1 MHGYRAS
8 PWQKMKSR
16 SDEKWGEFMA
26 LPTHEISPEERAK
39 RQKRNRRRKLDRQ
52 KAAEGRALPPVVG
65 LGRLQYLA
73 MFGADADYDAYAD
86 AFIAGAKKA
95 RRRWEFPLE
104 PLAGASFPSLK
115 RHRKGMPI
123 EGG

>member
-1 MHGYRAS
+1 MEA
-8 PWQKMKSR
+8 
-16 SDEKWGEFMA
+16 
-26 LPTHEISPEERAK
+26 PTQEISPEERAK

-65 LGRLQYLA
+65 LGRAQYHA
-73 MFGADADYDAYAD
+73 TFGADADYDAYAD

-104 PLAGASFPSLK
+104 RLAGTFFPSPK
-115 RHRKGMPI
+115 RQRKREI
-123 EGG
+123 N

>member
-1 MHGYRAS
+1 MEA
-8 PWQKMKSR
+8 
-16 SDEKWGEFMA
+16 
-26 LPTHEISPEERAK
+26 PTQEISPEERAR

-95 RRRWEFPLE
+95 RRRWEFPPE

-115 RHRKGMPI
+115 RHRKGMKLVR
-123 EGG
+123 E

>member
-1 MHGYRAS
+1 MEA
-8 PWQKMKSR
+8 
-16 SDEKWGEFMA
+16 
-26 LPTHEISPEERAK
+26 PTQEISPEERAR

-65 LGRLQYLA
+65 LGRSQYLA

-95 RRRWEFPLE
+95 GRGGAFP
-104 PLAGASFPSLK
+104 PAPVGGASFPSAK
-115 RHRKGMPI
+115 RQRKR
-123 EGG
+123 ESN

>member
-1 MHGYRAS
+1 MEA
-8 PWQKMKSR
+8 
-16 SDEKWGEFMA
+16 
-26 LPTHEISPEERAK
+26 PTQEISPEERAR

-65 LGRLQYLA
+65 LGRSQYFA

-104 PLAGASFPSLK
+104 PLAGASLPSLK

-123 EGG
+123 ERG

>member
-1 MHGYRAS
+1 M
-8 PWQKMKSR
+8 
-16 SDEKWGEFMA
+16 DT
-26 LPTHEISPEERAK
+26 PTQEITPQERAR
-39 RQKRNRRRKLDRQ
+39 RQKRNQKRKLDRQ
-52 KAAEGRALPPVVG
+52 RSAEGRALPPVVG
-65 LGRLQYLA
+65 LGRTQYLA

-115 RHRKGMPI
+115 RHRKGMPL
-123 EGG
+123 EQA

>member
-1 MHGYRAS
+1 MEA
-8 PWQKMKSR
+8 
-16 SDEKWGEFMA
+16 
-26 LPTHEISPEERAK
+26 PTQEISPEERAR

-65 LGRLQYLA
+65 LGRSQYLA

-104 PLAGASFPSLK
+104 PLAGASFPSPK
-115 RHRKGMPI
+115 RQRKR
-123 EGG
+123 ESN

>member
-1 MHGYRAS
+1 MEA
-8 PWQKMKSR
+8 
-16 SDEKWGEFMA
+16 
-26 LPTHEISPEERAK
+26 PTQEISPEERAR

-52 KAAEGRALPPVVG
+52 KAAEGRALPHVIG
-65 LGRLQYLA
+65 LGRREFLA

-104 PLAGASFPSLK
+104 PLAGACFPSLK

-123 EGG
+123 ERG